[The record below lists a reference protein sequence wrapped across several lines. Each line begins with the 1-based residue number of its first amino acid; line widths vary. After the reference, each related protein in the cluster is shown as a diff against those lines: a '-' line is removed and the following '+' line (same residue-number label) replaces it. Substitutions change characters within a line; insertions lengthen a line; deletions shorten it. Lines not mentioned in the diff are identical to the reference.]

1 MMCSAALLLG
11 TDGCR
16 SAGSQHVPA
25 AAAAR
30 EAVPGASRKQGMQ
43 GSSRRSLITFI
54 FQTLPT
60 TIGVSMPPRGQL
72 ERGFQ
77 KSCVA
82 TKGPAVCEQVD
93 AQSSGMGRSL
103 EQIS

>member
-1 MMCSAALLLG
+1 VICSAALLLG

-16 SAGSQHVPA
+16 SAGSQHVP

-43 GSSRRSLITFI
+43 GSSRRSLITFL

-72 ERGFQ
+72 EWGFQ

-93 AQSSGMGRSL
+93 AQSSGVGRSL